1 VTVPYHRTSGVVMR
15 CTEYSE
21 SSQVA
26 AILTPDLGQIHAL
39 AKGARRPRKDG
50 RGALDLLDYCDLV
63 LALRPAGQLH
73 ILADWSL
80 RERFPRLRADLGR
93 IWVACYALEI
103 ALATTTESAED
114 GAVCHD
120 LVDLLRNL
128 DRGPF
133 DQAQGRPER
142 SRMGG
147 AEAHLALFRFLFR
160 ALRTLGHVPATENC
174 TQCGGPLHGHT
185 RFSPASGGALCGDCA
200 GPDPSAFAI
209 SRGSLAVMT
218 RLAAEGPGTP
228 LRVTRD
234 QIREIRR
241 AFNDQIQYHLGKP
254 LRAERFLAE
263 V

>member
-1 VTVPYHRTSGVVMR
+1 MTVPYHRTCGVVLR
-15 CTEYSE
+15 CTEFSE

-63 LALRPAGQLH
+63 LALRSAGQLH

-93 IWVACYALEI
+93 IWLACYALEI
-103 ALATTTESAED
+103 ALAATTECAED

-120 LVDLLRNL
+120 LVDLLRAL
-128 DRGPF
+128 DRG
-133 DQAQGRPER
+133 EI
-142 SRMGG
+142 
-147 AEAHLALFRFLFR
+147 EHLALFRFLFR
-160 ALRTLGHVPATENC
+160 ALRTLGHIPVTENC

-185 RFSPASGGALCGDCA
+185 RFSPASGGALCGGCT
-200 GPDPSAFAI
+200 GLDPSAFPI
-209 SRGSLAVMT
+209 SRGSLAIMT
-218 RLAAEGPGTP
+218 RLAAEGPGAP
-228 LRVTRD
+228 LRLTRD

-254 LRAERFLAE
+254 LRSERFLAE

>member
-1 VTVPYHRTSGVVMR
+1 MTVPYHRTCGVILR

-26 AILTPDLGQIHAL
+26 AILTPDLGQIHVL

-63 LALRPAGQLH
+63 LARRAAGQLH

-80 RERFPRLRADLGR
+80 RERFPRLRADLER
-93 IWVACYALEI
+93 IWAACYALEI
-103 ALATTTESAED
+103 ALGASEENAED

-120 LVDLLRNL
+120 LVDLLRAL
-128 DRGPF
+128 DRGENE
-133 DQAQGRPER
+133 D
-142 SRMGG
+142 
-147 AEAHLALFRFLFR
+147 LALFRFLFR

-174 TQCGGPLHGHT
+174 TQCSGPLHGRT
-185 RFSPASGGALCGDCA
+185 RFSPASGGALCGACNLL
-200 GPDPSAFAI
+200 DPSAFPI

-218 RLAAEGPGTP
+218 RLAAGGPDAP
-228 LRVTRD
+228 LRLTRD

-254 LRAERFLAE
+254 LRSERFLAE

>member
-1 VTVPYHRTSGVVMR
+1 LPYHRTSGVVLR

-50 RGALDLLDYCDLV
+50 RGALDLLDYDDLV
-63 LALRPAGQLH
+63 LAQRPAGQLH

-80 RERFPRLRADLGR
+80 RERFPKLRADLGR

-103 ALATTTESAED
+103 TLATTTENAED

-120 LVDLLRNL
+120 LVDLLRALN
-128 DRGPF
+128 
-133 DQAQGRPER
+133 
-142 SRMGG
+142 GG
-147 AEAHLALFRFLFR
+147 AEEHLALFRFLFR
-160 ALRTLGHVPATENC
+160 ALRTLGHSPATENC

-218 RLAAEGPGTP
+218 RLAAEGPGAP

-254 LRAERFLAE
+254 LRTERFLAE

>member
-1 VTVPYHRTSGVVMR
+1 VTVPYHRTCGVVLR

-63 LALRPAGQLH
+63 LAQRPAGQLH

-93 IWVACYALEI
+93 IWAACYALEI
-103 ALATTTESAED
+103 ALVTTAENAED

-120 LVDLLRNL
+120 LVDLLRAL
-128 DRGPF
+128 DRG
-133 DQAQGRPER
+133 EN
-142 SRMGG
+142 
-147 AEAHLALFRFLFR
+147 EHLALFRFLFR
-160 ALRTLGHVPATENC
+160 ALRTLGHIPATESC

-200 GPDPSAFAI
+200 GRDPTAFAI

-218 RLAAEGPGTP
+218 RLAEEGPDSP

-254 LRAERFLAE
+254 LRSERFLAE

>member
-1 VTVPYHRTSGVVMR
+1 VILR

-63 LALRPAGQLH
+63 LARRPAGQLH

-93 IWVACYALEI
+93 IWAACYAVEI
-103 ALATTTESAED
+103 ALATSEENAED

-120 LVDLLRNL
+120 LVDLLRAL
-128 DRGPF
+128 DRGE
-133 DQAQGRPER
+133 DE
-142 SRMGG
+142 
-147 AEAHLALFRFLFR
+147 HLALFRFLFR

-174 TQCGGPLHGHT
+174 TQCSGPLRGQT
-185 RFSPASGGALCGDCA
+185 RFSPASGGALCGAC
-200 GPDPSAFAI
+200 GVLDPSAFPI

-218 RLAAEGPGTP
+218 RLAAEGPGAP
-228 LRVTRD
+228 LRLTRD

-254 LRAERFLAE
+254 LRSERFLAE

>member
-1 VTVPYHRTSGVVMR
+1 VTVPYHRTCGVVLR
-15 CTEYSE
+15 CIEYSE

-63 LALRPAGQLH
+63 LAQRPAGQLH

-80 RERFPRLRADLGR
+80 RERFPRLRADLER
-93 IWVACYALEI
+93 IWAACYALEI
-103 ALATTTESAED
+103 ALVATAENAED

-120 LVDLLRNL
+120 LVDFMRAL
-128 DRGPF
+128 DRG
-133 DQAQGRPER
+133 EN
-142 SRMGG
+142 
-147 AEAHLALFRFLFR
+147 EHLALFRFLFR
-160 ALRTLGHVPATENC
+160 ALRTLGHIPATENC

-200 GPDPSAFAI
+200 GRDPTAFAI

-218 RLAAEGPGTP
+218 RLAEEGPGSP

-254 LRAERFLAE
+254 LRSERFLAE

>member
-1 VTVPYHRTSGVVMR
+1 MTVPYHRTCGVVLR

-63 LALRPAGQLH
+63 LAQRPPGQLH

-93 IWVACYALEI
+93 IWAACYALEI
-103 ALATTTESAED
+103 ALATTTENAED
-114 GAVCHD
+114 GAVCDD
-120 LVDLLRNL
+120 LVDLLRAL
-128 DRGPF
+128 DRPRR
-133 DQAQGRPER
+133 AE
-142 SRMGG
+142 G
-147 AEAHLALFRFLFR
+147 ASADGVALFRFLFR

-174 TQCGGPLHGHT
+174 THCGGPLHGHT

-200 GPDPSAFAI
+200 ARDPSAFSI
-209 SRGSLAVMT
+209 SRGSLAVLT
-218 RLAAEGPGTP
+218 RLAAEGPGAP

-241 AFNDQIQYHLGKP
+241 AFNEQIQYHLGKP
-254 LRAERFLAE
+254 LKTERFLAE